1 MESSRFIL
9 ILAVFFISFYSIFLR
24 DTPPTSSKGDKL
36 TENPQRKLEE
46 NGDNY
51 IILHFNY
58 LCEYTK
64 GFKNEYRNDVSL
76 IKYMFK
82 EYAPTDELLL
92 AKGDKIEIHF
102 A

>member
-1 MESSRFIL
+1 MESIKLIL
-9 ILAVFFISFYSIFLR
+9 ILSVLCTFSYATFPRNISSPSPKR
-24 DTPPTSSKGDKL
+24 DIL
-36 TENPQRKLEE
+36 TENPQRRLEE